1 MALLPFVVFAISY
14 DWMRVYPNYRVN
26 DIDVAG
32 LYQAEKALF
41 GLTIGGERLTLC
53 EYFNLHHAPFA
64 DALAGFFY
72 LCWVPVP
79 ILFGLYLYMKGE
91 GCEKDEEKA
100 IELFERAART
110 EYDGNALY
118 ELGYLYENRGET
130 SENLEKAA
138 DYYQKAIEMGNENAA
153 RRFSHFK
160 KSLFGRWKLIP

>member
-1 MALLPFVVFAISY
+1 MALENKLGITSSGELANIE
-14 DWMRVYPNYRVN
+14 
-26 DIDVAG
+26 
-32 LYQAEKALF
+32 EK
-41 GLTIGGERLTLC
+41 LTKI
-53 EYFNLHHAPFA
+53 
-64 DALAGFFY
+64 
-72 LCWVPVP
+72 
-79 ILFGLYLYMKGE
+79 
-91 GCEKDEEKA
+91 KA

-118 ELGYLYENRGET
+118 ELGYLYENPGET